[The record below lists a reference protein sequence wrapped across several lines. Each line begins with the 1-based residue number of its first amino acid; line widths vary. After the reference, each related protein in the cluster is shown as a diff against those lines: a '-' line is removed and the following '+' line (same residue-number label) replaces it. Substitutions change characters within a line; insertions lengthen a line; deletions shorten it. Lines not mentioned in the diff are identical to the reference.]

1 MKYKQEE
8 LIKKFEK
15 MVSRNQFTTIKP
27 NQRFFDFYAELDNY
41 FATHMMPKCEIELVE
56 DEVRFYIFNDTIKMS
71 ENVIKIFD
79 EDICNITLLP
89 HKNGIELY
97 RFEMYQ
103 KGKGFGSTFMNALTQ
118 ISKQLGIDIY
128 MIPGTPGFNNS
139 GDSELRRQFYHK
151 FNFKR
156 MKNSKFWK
164 N

>member
-1 MKYKQEE
+1 MKDNKQD
-8 LIKKFEK
+8 LIKKIQKKVRRNLYTTVHANQNFYDFHSALNDYFE
-15 MVSRNQFTTIKP
+15 SH
-27 NQRFFDFYAELDNY
+27 L
-41 FATHMMPKCEIELVE
+41 MPECEIELVE
-56 DEVRFYIFNDTIKMS
+56 DEVRFYTFNDSVKMS
-71 ENVIKIFD
+71 ENVIKISN

-103 KGKGFGSTFMNALTQ
+103 TGKGYGSIFMNALTQ

-128 MIPGTPGFNNS
+128 LIPGVPGFNES
-139 GDSELRRQFYHK
+139 GDDRLRRQFYHK

-156 MKNSKFWK
+156 MNNSKFWK